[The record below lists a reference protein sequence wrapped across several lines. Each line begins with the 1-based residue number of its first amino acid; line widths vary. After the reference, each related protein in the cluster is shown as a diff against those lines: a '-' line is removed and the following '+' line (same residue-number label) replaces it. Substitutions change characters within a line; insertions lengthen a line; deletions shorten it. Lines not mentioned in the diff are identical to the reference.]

1 MADLFWVD
9 GRLGGLVPPDDRG
22 LALADGVFETL
33 KVIDGELACRR
44 LHQER
49 LALGLRVL
57 QFPSGAATAKV
68 ALDAAIDCVLACQPR
83 ATGTLRL
90 TVTRGS
96 GPRGYGIP
104 PDVVPRSIVRFS
116 PGTVTASSRARLT
129 VGDLVWSEQPSYHGC
144 KLLTRTE
151 QVLALANARA
161 AGFDEVIMPD
171 REGNWLSTGS
181 GNLFIRRG
189 NALVTPPI
197 GPAGIAGTRRR
208 AIVEKWAEHLGYQ
221 MLVEPISPT
230 DALAADEAFFC
241 NAVIGIRGI
250 DTIDGKVFSE
260 HVAADRLAAVIHG
273 DWWS

>member
-33 KVIDGELACRR
+33 RVDNGELVCRR

-49 LALGLRVL
+49 LALGLGVL
-57 QFPSGAATAKV
+57 QFPSSEGTAKA
-68 ALDAAIDCVLACQPR
+68 ALDAAIDCVLACQPG
-83 ATGTLRL
+83 ANGTLRL

-96 GPRGYGIP
+96 GPRGYAIP
-104 PDVVPRSIVRFS
+104 PDFEPRSIVRFT
-116 PGTVTASSRARLT
+116 PGPAAASSRARLT
-129 VGDLVWSEQPSYHGC
+129 VGNVVWSEQPSYHGC

-151 QVLALANARA
+151 QVLALANARE

-197 GPAGIAGTRRR
+197 GPSGIAGTRRR
-208 AIVEKWAEHLGYQ
+208 AIVERWAEHLGYQ
-221 MLVEPISPT
+221 MLVEPISAT
-230 DALAADEAFFC
+230 DAFAADEAFFC
-241 NAVIGIRGI
+241 NAVIGTRGI
-250 DTIDGKVFSE
+250 DAIDDKVFSE
-260 HVAADRLAAVIHG
+260 HVAADRIAEFIHG
-273 DWWS
+273 DW